1 MGNERRRTVQVKD
14 VMSSEPV
21 AVRVDATI
29 QEAAAGMRDADAGA
43 LPVVADEGELV
54 GIVTDRDLSVR
65 ALAEGLGAET
75 RVERVMTPE
84 VTTVE
89 PSAEIEDA
97 LSVMRNEQIRRL
109 PVVRGGR
116 LVGIVAQADLAAVTA
131 APELADAVRDIS
143 EPAIAEAERR
153 AETEG

>member
-1 MGNERRRTVQVKD
+1 MQIKD

-29 QEAAAGMRDADAGA
+29 QEAAVGMRDADAGA

-75 RVERVMTPE
+75 TVDRVMTPG

-89 PSAEIEDA
+89 PSDEIEDA
-97 LSVMRNEQIRRL
+97 LSIMRNEQIRRL

-116 LVGIVAQADLAAVTA
+116 LVGIVAQADLAAVSA
-131 APELADAVRDIS
+131 APELAEAVRDIS
-143 EPAIAEAERR
+143 EPAVAEAERR

>member
-1 MGNERRRTVQVKD
+1 VQVKD

-21 AVRVDATI
+21 AVRLDATI
-29 QEAAAGMRDADAGA
+29 QEVAAGMREADAGA
-43 LPVVADEGELV
+43 LPVVADEGEVV

-65 ALAEGLGAET
+65 AIADGLGAET
-75 RVERVMTPE
+75 TVEQVMTRE
-84 VTTVE
+84 VTSVE
-89 PSAEIEDA
+89 LSAEIEDA

-131 APELADAVRDIS
+131 APELADTVRDIS
-143 EPAIAEAERR
+143 EPAVAEAERR
-153 AETEG
+153 AETED

>member
-1 MGNERRRTVQVKD
+1 MQVKD

-21 AVRVDATI
+21 AVRLDATI
-29 QEAAAGMRDADAGA
+29 QEAAAGMREADAGA

-65 ALAEGLGAET
+65 AIADGLGAET
-75 RVERVMTPE
+75 TVEQVMTRE

-89 PSAEIEDA
+89 PSAEVEDA

-116 LVGIVAQADLAAVTA
+116 LVGIVAQADLAAATA
-131 APELADAVRDIS
+131 APKLADTVRDIS
-143 EPAIAEAERR
+143 EPAVAEAERR
-153 AETEG
+153 AETED

>member
-1 MGNERRRTVQVKD
+1 MQIKD

-29 QEAAAGMRDADAGA
+29 QEAAVGMRDADAGA
-43 LPVVADEGELV
+43 LPVVADERELV

-75 RVERVMTPE
+75 TVDRVMTPG

-89 PSAEIEDA
+89 PSDEIEDA
-97 LSVMRNEQIRRL
+97 LSIMRNEQIRRL

-116 LVGIVAQADLAAVTA
+116 LVGIVAQADLAAVSA
-131 APELADAVRDIS
+131 APELAEAVRDIS
-143 EPAIAEAERR
+143 EPAVAEAERR

>member
-1 MGNERRRTVQVKD
+1 MQIKD

-29 QEAAAGMRDADAGA
+29 QEAAVGMRDADAGA

-75 RVERVMTPE
+75 TVDRVMTPG

-89 PSAEIEDA
+89 PSDEIEDA
-97 LSVMRNEQIRRL
+97 LSIMRNEQIRRL

-116 LVGIVAQADLAAVTA
+116 LVGIVAQADLAAVSA
-131 APELADAVRDIS
+131 APEFAEAVRDIS
-143 EPAIAEAERR
+143 EPAVAEAERR

>member
-1 MGNERRRTVQVKD
+1 VQVKD

-21 AVRVDATI
+21 AVRLDATI
-29 QEAAAGMRDADAGA
+29 QEAAAGMREADAGA

-65 ALAEGLGAET
+65 AIADGLGAET
-75 RVERVMTPE
+75 TVAQVMTRE

-116 LVGIVAQADLAAVTA
+116 LVGIVAQADLVAVTT
-131 APELADAVRDIS
+131 APELADTVRDIS
-143 EPAIAEAERR
+143 EPAVAEAERR
-153 AETEG
+153 AETED

>member
-1 MGNERRRTVQVKD
+1 
-14 VMSSEPV
+14 MSSEPV

-29 QEAAAGMRDADAGA
+29 QEAAVGMRDADAGA

-75 RVERVMTPE
+75 TVDRVMTPG

-89 PSAEIEDA
+89 PSDEIEDA
-97 LSVMRNEQIRRL
+97 LSIMRNEQIRRL

-116 LVGIVAQADLAAVTA
+116 LVGIVAQADLAAVSA
-131 APELADAVRDIS
+131 APELAEAVRDIS
-143 EPAIAEAERR
+143 EPAVAEAERR